1 MGAEPP
7 KEFCWPDEL
16 SVKEKAR
23 CGPVMVLCVDTR
35 NVTELGGGDVP
46 GQLNPNEFQC
56 LRTHAMASAA
66 NRGGPDG
73 WDDGLQGSSVNFYSV
88 RSQPKGFFSACIL
101 ISEQNV

>member
-1 MGAEPP
+1 M
-7 KEFCWPDEL
+7 
-16 SVKEKAR
+16 KEKAR

-56 LRTHAMASAA
+56 LRTHATASAA

-73 WDDGLQGSSVNFYSV
+73 
-88 RSQPKGFFSACIL
+88 
-101 ISEQNV
+101 